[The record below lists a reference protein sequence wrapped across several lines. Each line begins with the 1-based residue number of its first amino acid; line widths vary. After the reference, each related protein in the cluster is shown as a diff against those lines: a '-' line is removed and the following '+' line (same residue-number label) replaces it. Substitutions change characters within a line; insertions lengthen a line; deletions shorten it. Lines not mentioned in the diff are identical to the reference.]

1 MSDLPSNLLLQQEHA
16 KPKTGEELEVLGKE
30 AAAKYGRGECKTLT
44 EAVLETVKTAHL
56 SPEQVRRV
64 VEFTNVTA
72 FNDEFKKEGSG
83 HRIVEFVG
91 GPADFPEILK
101 DLNDGGTEQVIDKHA
116 FDYSAPPPDVA
127 KLYARNEDRLGL
139 ENTKLAEAFGA
150 EEVALPY
157 ADPMR
162 DVLDM
167 RDKLA
172 GAEQELATELTY
184 LESQYT
190 DVLDDL
196 YRNVKQASL
205 EGIELGQIL
214 QVWTPLSGHPEFIKS
229 AFAHLAPRLVEN
241 EVFRSTIDI
250 ADSITKVASG
260 MSMVNVGHPLVVRFK
275 DYCETL
281 TKLAETRRAHQDI
294 SEQLDRVTTFAKS
307 AAGNAAAAKELLGK
321 AWGASKDVARDAA
334 PMVGGALRTAGNV
347 AADVAET
354 TIPYV
359 PHAAVGYGGLKGV
372 EAARESPTVQKA
384 LSYVP
389 GTKQHTIR
397 KYYQQQQRGYR

>member
-44 EAVLETVKTAHL
+44 EAVLETVKTAQL

-64 VEFTNVTA
+64 VEFTNVAA
-72 FNDEFKKEGSG
+72 FNDEFRKEGSG
-83 HRIVEFVG
+83 HRVVEFVG

-116 FDYSAPPPDVA
+116 FDYSVPPPDVA
-127 KLYARNEDRLGL
+127 GVYSRNEDRIGL
-139 ENTKLAEAFGA
+139 ENTKLAEAFGV
-150 EEVALPY
+150 EETQLPY

-172 GAEQELATELTY
+172 GIEQDLAAELTH
-184 LESQYT
+184 LEGQYS
-190 DVLDDL
+190 DVLSDL
-196 YRNVKQASL
+196 YANVKQASL
-205 EGIELGQIL
+205 DGVEIGQIL

-241 EVFRSTIDI
+241 GVFSSKAEI
-250 ADSITKVASG
+250 ADSITKTASTG
-260 MSMVNVGHPLVVRFK
+260 MVNVNHPLVVRFK

-281 TKLAETRRAHQDI
+281 TKLAETRRAHQDV

-307 AAGNAAAAKELLGK
+307 AAGNAATAKELLGK
-321 AWGASKDVARDAA
+321 AWSSSKDVAREAA
-334 PMVGGALRTAGNV
+334 PMVGGALRQTGQVAG
-347 AADVAET
+347 DVAET
-354 TIPYV
+354 VIPYA
-359 PHAAVGYGGLKGV
+359 PHAAVGYAGVKGV
-372 EAARESPTVQKA
+372 QAAQESPTVQKA
-384 LSYVP
+384 LSYIP
-389 GTKQHTIR
+389 GTKQNQIR
-397 KYYQQQQRGYR
+397 KYYAQQRRGY